1 MNFGGKWDDHWWS
14 QGPGGK
20 SWEESPVRQLAAT
33 GRLRGDIWQRGRGR
47 SSVHGYGRMG
57 AEGIQ
62 AIRVDPVS
70 CSTCKYT
77 WLPSRLTRLTHLR
90 GQWAAKGLWS
100 LTSLQS
106 ELGAS
111 RLTSGGEVVHKPRP
125 EVAEAAKMSPAQAGW
140 RSPLAQ
146 TKHSP
151 DLKSLKFEKKKK
163 VFHAKH
169 TDMMSW
175 LAMPHSHHKGKR
187 EKRKKINF
195 CYSTPESSSLL
206 SKTQSPC
213 APKKKKKER
222 KAVFVESEEEPRETW
237 IRIIT
242 EN

>member
-1 MNFGGKWDDHWWS
+1 
-14 QGPGGK
+14 
-20 SWEESPVRQLAAT
+20 
-33 GRLRGDIWQRGRGR
+33 
-47 SSVHGYGRMG
+47 MG

-146 TKHSP
+146 TKHSS

-213 APKKKKKER
+213 APKKKKKGKEGCLCGKWR
-222 KAVFVESEEEPRETW
+222 GAQRNMDQDHNWKLVSSSIFSLLNSSSVDSPVHSQGGDVQSRLT
-237 IRIIT
+237 
-242 EN
+242 